1 MHDGFLLKVQNLH
14 KSYRTKAESLYVLRG
29 LDLEI
34 RSGEIVSIVGPSGS
48 GKSTLLH
55 ILGALDRPDTGD
67 VVLRESLSGEEV
79 KLFERSDSQ
88 LARLRNREIG
98 FVFQFHHLLPE
109 FTALENV
116 IMPELIGGMKMEK
129 VTEKGKILLGKVGLL
144 NRQNHKPS
152 ELSGGEK
159 QRVAVARALIH
170 TPKIVLADE
179 PTGNLDSASGTALY
193 ELLVKLSRE
202 QNLAFLIVTHN
213 ETLARRGDRILQLL
227 DGKISETSTAL
238 TS

>member
-1 MHDGFLLKVQNLH
+1 MEDGFLLKVHNLH
-14 KSYRTKAESLYVLRG
+14 KSFRTKAESLYVLRG

-67 VVLRESLSGEEV
+67 VILKESLTGEEV

-129 VTEKGKILLGKVGLL
+129 VTEKGKILLGEVGLM
-144 NRQNHKPS
+144 NRQNHRPS

-179 PTGNLDSASGTALY
+179 PTGNLDSASGTKLY

-202 QNLAFLIVTHN
+202 RKLAFLIVTHN
-213 ETLARRGDRILQLL
+213 ETLARRGDRILQLE
-227 DGKISETSTAL
+227 DGKILETSG
-238 TS
+238 SKQ